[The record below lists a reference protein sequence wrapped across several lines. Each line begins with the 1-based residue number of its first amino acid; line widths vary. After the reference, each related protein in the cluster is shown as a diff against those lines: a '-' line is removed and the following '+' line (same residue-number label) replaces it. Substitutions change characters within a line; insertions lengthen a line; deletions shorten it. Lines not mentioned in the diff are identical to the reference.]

1 MQSTLRKS
9 IHVERVFGNFF
20 LHIRQEKIKTTENP
34 DGTLAPETPEIKANT
49 ADLDLKK
56 DTDIG
61 MSDLKKP

>member
-1 MQSTLRKS
+1 ML
-9 IHVERVFGNFF
+9 
-20 LHIRQEKIKTTENP
+20 L
-34 DGTLAPETPEIKANT
+34 LAPDAPEIKAKT